1 MPVIQNSD
9 GTVNGPLIAQTALTT
24 LLATFPVLT
33 QIATDFSDQAVKFNQ
48 DIITHIVQPTVAQ
61 NFNPSVGYLP
71 DAQAMVDVKV
81 KINQHAYAGYA
92 ITDEERSTRVIDLNL
107 MYADKVAYAL
117 GRKVSDDLFGLILAA
132 NFPKTTAVPVE
143 KFGRNTVVD
152 IGTTL
157 NKRYVPQLGR
167 FIFINS
173 DYYNQLQ
180 KDEALYKAYIAPQV
194 ANVVV
199 TGMLPNVNGFTV
211 TEYSALPDNGE
222 NLVGIAGIREGL
234 IMAARVPDVPEF
246 TGDTQIDVVSD
257 RRTGLSIQV
266 RDRYDGRLGQQEI
279 SFTLMYGFA
288 TGNVPVLE
296 RIVSALPA
304 GSPIT
309 SDPSA

>member
-33 QIATDFSDQAVKFNQ
+33 NIATDFSDQSVKFNQ

-61 NFNPSVGYLP
+61 AFNPAVGYLP

-81 KINQHAYAGYA
+81 KINNHAYAGYA
-92 ITDEERSTRVIDLNL
+92 ITDEERSTSEIDLNL

-117 GRKVSDDLFGLILAA
+117 GRKVCDDLFGLILAA
-132 NFPKTTAVPVE
+132 NFPKTTVVPVTG
-143 KFGRNTVVD
+143 FGRNTVVD

-157 NKRYVPQLGR
+157 NKRYIPQLGR
-167 FIFINS
+167 FIFVNS
-173 DYYNQLQ
+173 DYYNALQ

-257 RRTGLSIQV
+257 RRTGLSVQV

-296 RIVSALPA
+296 RLVSSLPS
-304 GSPIT
+304 GSPIV